1 VACLG
6 LDDVEQARVARIRN
20 TLALDELEVSEA
32 VWAAVRDDPALERI
46 PGGTGL
52 RFDDA
57 GALLPL

>member
-1 VACLG
+1 VASLG
-6 LDDVEQARVARIRN
+6 LDDVEQARVARIRS

-32 VWAAVRDDPALERI
+32 GWTAVRNDPALERL

-52 RFDDA
+52 RFDAA